1 MTETHN
7 VDELR
12 QACYAI
18 IRALAEIVDHLDTQE
33 ATLDHKDVL
42 FLDDSTEAQ
51 SVRLPW
57 RESED
62 KDDRLAA
69 LARWRHAPPQIPDQ
83 SEPPWARWFL

>member
-51 SVRLPW
+51 ASDCRGGRARIRTTASP
-57 RESED
+57 
-62 KDDRLAA
+62 
-69 LARWRHAPPQIPDQ
+69 RWRAGGTHRRRFPDQ

>member
-33 ATLDHKDVL
+33 ATLDHTAIDAMLRQVKRIDYPL
-42 FLDDSTEAQ
+42 LGYIEQ
-51 SVRLPW
+51 NR
-57 RESED
+57 
-62 KDDRLAA
+62 
-69 LARWRHAPPQIPDQ
+69 
-83 SEPPWARWFL
+83 

>member
-51 SVRLPW
+51 SIRV
-57 RESED
+57 
-62 KDDRLAA
+62 DRVHTG
-69 LARWRHAPPQIPDQ
+69 R
-83 SEPPWARWFL
+83 PPWQPVSTL